1 MEKRPGSGPE
11 PVHVWIAPA
20 GDEPRSAA
28 HNLLVDLASTLV
40 SSPALRHESNGK
52 PCIDGHAVSISHS
65 RELVVVAA
73 SQAGPV
79 GVDVEEVFPREIG
92 GLARRWFDPAELEW
106 MTTQSDEL
114 TAFLQLWTAK
124 EAVGKALGNGLRKA
138 GLRRR
143 MPLGGGLVESAPGLL
158 VTQLPIRDDAVL
170 AVAVASAATDVL
182 VTEHQGTALRR
193 TVTSRTSFPVVVR
206 GN

>member
-1 MEKRPGSGPE
+1 
-11 PVHVWIAPA
+11 
-20 GDEPRSAA
+20 
-28 HNLLVDLASTLV
+28 LLDLASTLI
-40 SSPALRHESNGK
+40 SSPALRHEPNGK
-52 PCIDGHAVSISHS
+52 PCIDGLAVSISHS

-79 GVDVEEVFPREIG
+79 GVDVEEVFPREVA
-92 GLARRWFDPAELEW
+92 GLARRWFDATELKW
-106 MTTQSDEL
+106 MATQSDEL
-114 TAFLQLWTAK
+114 AAFLQLWTAK

-143 MPLGGGLVESAPGLL
+143 MPLGGGLVESAPGLR
-158 VTQLPIRDDAVL
+158 VTHLPIQEDAVL

-182 VTEHQGTALRR
+182 VTEHHGTALRR
-193 TVTSRTSFPVVVR
+193 AVRSRTSFPVIVR